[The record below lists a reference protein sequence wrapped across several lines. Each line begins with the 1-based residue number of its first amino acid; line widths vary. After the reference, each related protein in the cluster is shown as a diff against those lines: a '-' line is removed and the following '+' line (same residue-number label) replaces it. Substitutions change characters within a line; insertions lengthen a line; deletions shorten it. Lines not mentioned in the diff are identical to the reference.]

1 MRRRE
6 PYSQHSESPLMPE
19 HDVTRMLE
27 AWRRGDTGAGDA
39 LFGVVYDDL
48 RALARRQLVRLNPG
62 QSLNATV
69 LVHETY
75 MKFSER
81 SAPDAVN
88 RAHFLAMA
96 ARAMR
101 HLVID
106 HIRRRQTRK
115 RDGGMRVPLESG
127 VVAGNDTPQIDLIAM
142 DRALSRLEALDARQA
157 RIVDMRFFAGLEL
170 TEIAATLGVSERTV
184 KREWQKA
191 RVFLYAALH

>member
-1 MRRRE
+1 
-6 PYSQHSESPLMPE
+6 MPE

-27 AWRRGDTGAGDA
+27 AWRDGDNRAADA

-48 RALARRQLVRLNPG
+48 RRLARRQLGRLNPG
-62 QSLNATV
+62 QSLNATA

-75 MKFSER
+75 MRFAER
-81 SAPDAVN
+81 SAPDALN
-88 RAHFLAMA
+88 RVHFLALA

-101 HLVID
+101 YLVID

-115 RDGGMRVPLESG
+115 RDGGARVPLETGLPDASETSP
-127 VVAGNDTPQIDLIAM
+127 VDLIAM
-142 DRALSRLEALDARQA
+142 DQALSRLEALDARQA

-170 TEIAATLGVSERTV
+170 SEIATALGVSERTV

-191 RVFLYAALH
+191 RAFLHAVLH